1 MRMED
6 DGDYTQISISQRMA
20 DKPCTT
26 MRSDP
31 NYGRSSGKVIWSP
44 RRY

>member
-1 MRMED
+1 MED

-26 MRSDP
+26 MRSYR
-31 NYGRSSGKVIWSP
+31 NYSTSERSSGKVL
-44 RRY
+44 